1 MGERTVSKNEKHFD
15 WCWIWKFFWE
25 NEIISI
31 FFYFAQMESVK
42 HNKHLLFLF
51 PFRQYFFCIVTVKYD
66 NLFVK
71 KLPTN
76 QFFWSEI
83 MPLVF
88 ASSNGD
94 NCIVIAFSIV
104 NYLFF
109 YCNRWKKYFF
119 GLEASLFCRTFCL
132 ILGKQMQ
139 KSGLWWEQ
147 NWLHQLLKQISMK
160 VLIGMVFLVDYV

>member
-1 MGERTVSKNEKHFD
+1 MIGVGFESFFGRMKLLVS
-15 WCWIWKFFWE
+15 FFILLRW
-25 NEIISI
+25 NLLNN
-31 FFYFAQMESVK
+31 
-42 HNKHLLFLF
+42 NKHLLFLF
-51 PFRQYFFCIVTVKYD
+51 PFGQYFFCIVTVKYD
-66 NLFVK
+66 SLFVK
-71 KLPTN
+71 KLPTT